1 MVLNMQDIVI
11 GTARHTSASASV
23 IPVES
28 RTTEGTT
35 MEARMK
41 NPVVLLPGALKP
53 IQEVAA
59 QAKTAGV
66 PELTLELVHMRAS
79 QINGCSVCV
88 TYGLQGLRK
97 AGESDER
104 LALIAAWR
112 ESPLFTDAERAALN
126 LAEHATRLA
135 DSSDPVP
142 DAVWDEAAR
151 HYDEK
156 QLAGIVLTIAM
167 TNMFNRVN
175 ATTRQIPGNW
185 G

>member
-1 MVLNMQDIVI
+1 
-11 GTARHTSASASV
+11 
-23 IPVES
+23 
-28 RTTEGTT
+28 

-53 IQEVAA
+53 IQEAAA

-66 PELTLELVHMRAS
+66 PESTLELVHMRAS

-88 TYGLQGLRK
+88 TYGLQNLAK
-97 AGESDER
+97 AGETPER
-104 LALIAAWR
+104 IGMIAAWR
-112 ESPLFTDAERAALN
+112 ESDLFTAAERAALS
-126 LAEHATRLA
+126 LTEHATRLA

-142 DAVWDEAAR
+142 DPVWDEAAR

-156 QLAGIVLTIAM
+156 QLAGIVLTIGL
-167 TNMFNRVN
+167 TNMFNRIN
-175 ATTRQIPGNW
+175 AATRQIPGNW

>member
-1 MVLNMQDIVI
+1 
-11 GTARHTSASASV
+11 
-23 IPVES
+23 
-28 RTTEGTT
+28 

-53 IQEVAA
+53 IQEAAA
-59 QAKTAGV
+59 QARTAGV

-88 TYGLQGLRK
+88 TYGVQNLRK
-97 AGESDER
+97 AGETAER
-104 LALIAAWR
+104 MALIAAWR
-112 ESPLFTDAERAALN
+112 ESALFSDAERAALN
-126 LAEHATRLA
+126 LTEHATRLA
-135 DSSDPVP
+135 DKSDPVP
-142 DAVWDEAAR
+142 DAVWDEAVK

-156 QLAGIVLTIAM
+156 QLAGIVLTIGM
-167 TNMFNRVN
+167 TNMFNRIN